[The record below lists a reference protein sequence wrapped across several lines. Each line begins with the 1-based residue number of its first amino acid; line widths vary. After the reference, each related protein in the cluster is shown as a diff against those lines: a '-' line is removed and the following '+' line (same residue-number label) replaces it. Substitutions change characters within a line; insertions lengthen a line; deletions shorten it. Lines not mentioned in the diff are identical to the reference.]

1 MLEATTVSYGER
13 DERSKLVGVPLGL
26 KIESCGTEAQCCWR
40 VVHNQSKY
48 VLGTLRSAEAANR
61 AVGLLDGI
69 NWSGKI
75 RGLLSLKDVQ
85 QKLRKLHA

>member
-1 MLEATTVSYGER
+1 MLEAATVSYGER

-26 KIESCGTEAQCCWR
+26 EIESCGTETQCCWR

-48 VLGTLRSAEAANR
+48 VLVTLRSAEEANR